1 MQLLFVPATLR
12 GQGIGLA
19 LMASAEAEAR
29 KRGCRGALVDAF
41 SFQAPRF
48 YETIG
53 FTLFGIL
60 QDFPP
65 GHDRHYFFKRIDA
78 A

>member
-1 MQLLFVPATLR
+1 MAKLTWDKLDDIAF
-12 GQGIGLA
+12 A
-19 LMASAEAEAR
+19 L
-29 KRGCRGALVDAF
+29 
-41 SFQAPRF
+41 

-65 GHDRHYFFKRIDA
+65 GHNRHYFFKRIDA